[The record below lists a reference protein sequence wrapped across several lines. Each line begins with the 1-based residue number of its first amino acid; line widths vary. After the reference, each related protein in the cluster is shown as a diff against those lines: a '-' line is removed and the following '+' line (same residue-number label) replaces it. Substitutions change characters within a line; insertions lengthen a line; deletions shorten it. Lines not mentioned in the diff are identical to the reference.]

1 MGKFDDIRP
10 YEDDEVTGV
19 LKRLIN
25 DQEFLGFLTLHLFP
39 RVGQII
45 PPLARYLVRLL
56 LKKQTV
62 GIASID
68 DFQNAV
74 EAYAERLVSHTM
86 TGFNYAGIEHLEKE
100 KAYLFVGNHRDIAG
114 DSHCLVPA

>member
-39 RVGQII
+39 WEKVQGQ
-45 PPLARYLVRLL
+45 
-56 LKKQTV
+56 KT
-62 GIASID
+62 
-68 DFQNAV
+68 
-74 EAYAERLVSHTM
+74 
-86 TGFNYAGIEHLEKE
+86 
-100 KAYLFVGNHRDIAG
+100 
-114 DSHCLVPA
+114 